1 MLNWLF
7 RILRLRGDMNAAR
20 RGPQAMGKRFGQR
33 AAHRL
38 VRRLFR

>member
-1 MLNWLF
+1 MLNWLL
-7 RILRLRGDMNAAR
+7 RIRRFRGDARAAQ
-20 RGPQAMGKRFGQR
+20 RGPKVVGRRFGQR